1 MMLENEN
8 IPKIRFKGF
17 TKPWEHRRFGELLK
31 TISFKP
37 FLKVPEDDGKYEVIQ
52 QGSQPIIGFA
62 NGTPCNKY
70 KDTVIFGDHTLSFYK
85 PKRPFFVATDGVRII
100 KGKEYIEGYYLLSLL
115 RRHKPQSEGYK
126 RYYGILVNTECFVTY
141 NTGEQRQIGVFF
153 ENLDNL
159 INLYEQKCEKLTQI
173 KKSMLGKMFPH
184 EGKNVPEIRFKEFT
198 EPWERRKLGDIFKYE
213 QPQTYIVES
222 TEYDERYK
230 TPVLTAGQS
239 FILGYTDE
247 DFGIKEANSDKPV
260 VIFDDFTTSS
270 HYVDFPFKVKS
281 SAMKLLTLTNSKD
294 DVHCAYNVLKNIE
307 YKPVSHERHW
317 ISTFAKFDIY
327 MPKSSAEQKQIGR
340 YFTNLDKLII
350 FHKRKYEKLKQ
361 IKKSLLE
368 KMFAQ

>member
-173 KKSMLGKMFPH
+173 KKSMLEKMFPH
-184 EGKNVPEIRFKEFT
+184 EGKNVPEIRFKGFT
-198 EPWERRKLGDIFKYE
+198 KPWEHRRFGELLKTISFKPFLKVPEDDGKYE
-213 QPQTYIVES
+213 VIQQGSQPIIGFANGTPCNK
-222 TEYDERYK
+222 YK
-230 TPVLTAGQS
+230 DT
-239 FILGYTDE
+239 
-247 DFGIKEANSDKPV
+247 
-260 VIFDDFTTSS
+260 VIFGD
-270 HYVDFPFKVKS
+270 H
-281 SAMKLLTLTNSKD
+281 TLSF
-294 DVHCAYNVLKNIE
+294 
-307 YKPVSHERHW
+307 YKPKRPFFVATDGVRIIKGKEYIEGYYLLSLLRRHKPQSEGYKRYYG
-317 ISTFAKFDIY
+317 ILVNTECFVTYNTGEQRQIGVFFENLDNLINLY
-327 MPKSSAEQKQIGR
+327 EQKC
-340 YFTNLDKLII
+340 
-350 FHKRKYEKLKQ
+350 EKLTQ